1 MANKK
6 IVLSDVLKK
15 DLKVAMFLVING
27 GVALLSQ
34 TLLKENQQLSILF
47 GAVANYIAFR
57 VQQELS
63 GEGYREAL
71 K

>member
-1 MANKK
+1 MEK
-6 IVLSDVLKK
+6 ITLSEVFKK
-15 DLKVAMFLVING
+15 DLKVVGFLLING
-27 GVALLSQ
+27 GVALVSQ
-34 TLLKENQQLSILF
+34 TLLKENQQLSILL

>member
-1 MANKK
+1 MVKK
-6 IVLSDVLKK
+6 ITLSDVYKK
-15 DLKVAMFLVING
+15 DLKVVCFLLING

-34 TLLKENQQLSILF
+34 TLLKENLQLSIVF